1 MKIDS
6 RKEEEKCGEE
16 RDLLIYRGKKKLDLY
31 DLQPRSLQIDI
42 LSATDS
48 SNPSDHIN
56 TVFSSTIGGARSNE
70 GSFSRMEQEE
80 EEE

>member
-1 MKIDS
+1 MA
-6 RKEEEKCGEE
+6 R

-31 DLQPRSLQIDI
+31 DLQPRSLRIEI

-56 TVFSSTIGGARSNE
+56 TVFSSTIGGARRIFFTNGTGGGGGIRE
-70 GSFSRMEQEE
+70 L
-80 EEE
+80 